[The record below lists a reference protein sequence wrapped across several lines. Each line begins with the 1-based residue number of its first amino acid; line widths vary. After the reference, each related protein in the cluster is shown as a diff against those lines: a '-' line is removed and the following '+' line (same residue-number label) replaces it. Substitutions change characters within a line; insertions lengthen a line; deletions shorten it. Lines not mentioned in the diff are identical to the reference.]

1 MHNFKYNWLWR
12 FLLAVLL
19 CTALAAAAAGAGSG
33 AAVLTDGT
41 VPVRGWNSWNTFRC
55 HINETLIQQVA
66 DALVSSGLREAGY
79 VYVNIDDCWMERR
92 DEHGVLQPFASKFPS
107 GMKALADY
115 VHSRGLKL
123 GLYSDAGNKTC
134 EGYPGSW
141 GHAVQDAATFAAWG
155 VDYLKYDYCGM
166 PQERQAVKAA
176 YHSMSAALAQ
186 SGRPLL
192 LSMCSWGAGQ
202 PWEWAQGVA
211 ASWRVSPDLFAAW
224 DREQAAALY
233 LPAFL
238 ISVMEVA
245 DIMADKAA
253 AARPGSFN
261 DADMIVVGLDGMTPY
276 GVPASNKCPPHVA
289 ACTPGEYISREAW
302 GAVGG
307 LTFTQ
312 QHSHFSLWVMMSSPL
327 ILGNDPRLLRSN
339 VRDMLTAPEILAI
352 HGDALGRQA
361 QRIHSMG
368 PLQLWRRELSG
379 SSRFALLVL
388 NTKGTAIDFTE
399 VLFQQHF
406 AEMHA
411 AWARNLSGQQL
422 QPRCED
428 EDVRC
433 IQWAANGECSRNPGF
448 MLSSCKKSC
457 PKGCTAHATL
467 LASGLVASALVRDA
481 WERED
486 LGLAVGRLQVKHL
499 EPYEGRV
506 FVLQFVDTSG
516 LGAGVGGLQALA
528 GGGVSGTAGYTRPT
542 TSALSSRSSITVV
555 GGSVQFGLA
564 AAEQGKADL
573 EAAAAVP
580 GNGASAVE
588 MQGRLQECQQQIV
601 QLTARAQQMGDS
613 LVQSQH
619 QLRQGTQAAATAAAL
634 KVGTPGAA
642 AALHRTGSTL
652 TSNGRSRSSSS
663 STSQEAGQVPAAAA
677 GFEQP
682 SQQHVQQHALGDN
695 RWLSSLGVNVCVLC
709 LGILVGAALHRHR
722 WRRHGLGGLHKQQQH
737 IMKLY

>member
-1 MHNFKYNWLWR
+1 MQQQHYIKQNCKEDWLR
-12 FLLAVLL
+12 RLLLAVLL
-19 CTALAAAAAGAGSG
+19 CTALAAAAAAGAGG
-33 AAVLTDGT
+33 GTAVLTDGT

-66 DALVSSGLREAGY
+66 DALVSSGLRDAGY

-166 PQERQAVKAA
+166 PQERQAVEAA
-176 YHSMSAALAQ
+176 YRSMSVALAH

-233 LPAFL
+233 LPSFL

-276 GVPASNKCPPHVA
+276 GVPASNKCPPHVVT
-289 ACTPGEYISREAW
+289 CTPGEYISREAW

-307 LTFTQ
+307 LTLTQ
-312 QHSHFSLWVMMSSPL
+312 QHSHLSLWVMMSSPL

-339 VRDMLTAPEILAI
+339 VRDMLTAPEVLAI
-352 HGDALGRQA
+352 HADALGRQA
-361 QRIHSMG
+361 QRIHSVG
-368 PLQLWRRELSG
+368 PLQMWRRELSG

-388 NTKGTAIDFTE
+388 NTKGESIDLTE

-411 AWARNLSGQQL
+411 AWARNLTGQQL

-433 IQWAANGECSRNPGF
+433 FQWAANGECSRNPGF

-457 PKGCTAHATL
+457 PEGCTAHATL
-467 LASGLVASALVRDA
+467 LSSGLLASALVRDA

-499 EPYEGRV
+499 EPFEGRV
-506 FVLQFVDTSG
+506 FVLQFVDPSG

-542 TSALSSRSSITVV
+542 TSARSSRSSNSAV
-555 GGSVQFGLA
+555 GGGGVQFALA
-564 AAEQGKADL
+564 AAEQGKA
-573 EAAAAVP
+573 
-580 GNGASAVE
+580 G
-588 MQGRLQECQQQIV
+588 
-601 QLTARAQQMGDS
+601 
-613 LVQSQH
+613 
-619 QLRQGTQAAATAAAL
+619 QAAATAAVLNVAS
-634 KVGTPGAA
+634 PGAA
-642 AALHRTGSTL
+642 ASLRRTGSTII
-652 TSNGRSRSSSS
+652 SNRRSRSSNSS
-663 STSQEAGQVPAAAA
+663 STSQVAGQGAAA

-682 SQQHVQQHALGDN
+682 SQEHVQQHALGDS
-695 RWLSSLGVNVCVLC
+695 RWLSSLAVNVCVLC
-709 LGILVGAALHRHR
+709 LGMVVGAALHRHR